1 MVSICQP
8 YFTDKEIETQRG
20 CKSCLGFNMTDWL
33 QHPSSLYRSLFS
45 PVCPACA
52 ELIEEKRMDL
62 RFSVEEVGGLLC
74 QELRSEMQEKE
85 KLWRGDLSFEVSGCY
100 FQPKWKVPLRHPALR
115 VLLAKLN
122 KRHKRG
128 PTNPLEVRELGVSG
142 LGDGRSC
149 HPLTLPAPKPE
160 NAP

>member
-1 MVSICQP
+1 
-8 YFTDKEIETQRG
+8 
-20 CKSCLGFNMTDWL
+20 MTDWL

-85 KLWRGDLSFEVSGCY
+85 KLWRGDLSFEV
-100 FQPKWKVPLRHPALR
+100 
-115 VLLAKLN
+115 
-122 KRHKRG
+122 
-128 PTNPLEVRELGVSG
+128 
-142 LGDGRSC
+142 
-149 HPLTLPAPKPE
+149 
-160 NAP
+160 